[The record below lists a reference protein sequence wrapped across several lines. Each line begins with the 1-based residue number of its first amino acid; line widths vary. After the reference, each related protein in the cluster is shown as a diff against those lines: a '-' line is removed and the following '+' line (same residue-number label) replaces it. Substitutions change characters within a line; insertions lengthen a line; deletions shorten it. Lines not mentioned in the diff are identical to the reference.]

1 MVNSFR
7 KSFDTEE
14 GQAIIIGA
22 LMMLILAFGLMVTL
36 NIGTAV
42 QEKIRLQN
50 NSDAAAYSLAVTEA
64 QAFNYVAFTNR
75 VQAAHYNMIMTV
87 QTYQVT
93 LLIIESV
100 LGTLYDIFASLYG
113 ILFWFPYVGQ
123 ILRIIAM
130 VFGIIM
136 TIIKYAYYGNTHGEP
151 ESYGLI
157 PFMGYTK
164 QAIWYIN
171 YAHYIADLIV
181 TGAVLLKT
189 VNNMGGF
196 ITQNDSRVNTNF
208 GIYKIVN
215 AALNT
220 WEYLSTFDK
229 YAGGLRALF
238 SGDDKIKMKERNAN
252 QNDNGEKDPIGPYD
266 RSNHAKYRQK
276 IMGEIAN
283 ASRSSK
289 FNLDRY
295 KKHEESLL
303 IVKFK
308 FEKIGASKML
318 GISPRILQ
326 NASKNGPYYNL
337 GSLKGGHGDF
347 KNGMIYPI
355 RKRGAAAEG
364 RSIGPWGDIIAS
376 DKGFQL
382 TLEIGFGNIAGIID
396 LGMKQSIGFGT
407 YMWSDNNGGNYWRWA
422 SPDRNN
428 TGICWNFGNNR
439 NDACMDRQR
448 SNLYNPSKAYIR
460 IPFRVWDFL
469 PGSLQS
475 LISTIRYGLPPL
487 GCKFSEGVNVRDW
500 HKDHFGP
507 NDKGAWPRCR
517 NRGSCHWPTYWGCCK
532 SIPAIACYVEW
543 IAHKRIP
550 NHEVVHHKKNAQQ
563 YYFGVAPYVKF
574 NPDEDRKKD
583 YNQPSTWMLM
593 NLAPGNFLTGNPWNF
608 TQNNDILG
616 TSKAS
621 SSSDRGGNW
630 SQHKKNDA
638 VNKNFNGQTGLS
650 TNPVMDDSN
659 TKYSEFK
666 MFNILEPGINVM
678 SRARVYYHRPGNWNE
693 QPNFFNPYW
702 RAQLAPIAPKIGAL
716 VGRVLNVDSTTNNAA
731 NSKGGGGIFSGFGNI
746 KSMLGDLFVNVLSS
760 VITH

>member
-75 VQAAHYNMIMTV
+75 VQAAHYNMIMTI

-100 LGTLYDIFASLYG
+100 LGTLYDLFASIYG
-113 ILFWFPYVGQ
+113 ILFWFPYVGE
-123 ILRIIAM
+123 ILYYIAM
-130 VFGIIM
+130 GFGGVM
-136 TIIKYAYYGNTHGEP
+136 TIIKLLYYGNTHGKP
-151 ESYGLI
+151 SSLGFI

-189 VNNMGGF
+189 INNMGGF
-196 ITQNDSRVNTNF
+196 INQNDSRVKTNV

-238 SGDDKIKMKERNAN
+238 SSERIKKKKRNAN
-252 QNDNGEKDPIGPYD
+252 QNNNRESTSPYN
-266 RSNHAKYRQK
+266 RPNHAKYRQK

-295 KKHEESLL
+295 KIHKENLF
-303 IVKFK
+303 IVKFT

-326 NASKNGPYYNL
+326 NANKNGPYYNL
-337 GSLKGGHGDF
+337 GSLKGGHGNF
-347 KNGMIYPI
+347 KDGMIYPI
-355 RKRGAAAEG
+355 RKKGITAEG

-382 TLEIGFGNIAGIID
+382 TLEIGFGNIAGIIN
-396 LGMKQSIGFGT
+396 LGMKQHIGFGT

-422 SPDRNN
+422 TPADNN
-428 TGICWNFGNNR
+428 TGICWNFGSNR
-439 NDACMDRQR
+439 NDACMNNQR
-448 SNLYNPSKAYIR
+448 SNLYEPTQAYIR
-460 IPFRVWDFL
+460 IPFRIWDFL

-475 LISTIRYGLPPL
+475 LISTIRHGIPPI
-487 GCKFSEGVNVRDW
+487 GCNFSEGVNVRDW
-500 HKDHFGP
+500 NKNTFGP
-507 NDKGAWPRCR
+507 DDKGAWPGCH
-517 NRGSCHWPTYWGCCK
+517 NRGPCSWWRPWGCCTF
-532 SIPAIACYVEW
+532 IPAIACYVEW

-574 NPDEDRKKD
+574 NPKDDRRMD

-593 NLAPGNFLTGNPWNF
+593 NLAPGKFLTGNPWNF
-608 TQNNDILG
+608 SQTKDILG
-616 TSKAS
+616 TSNAS
-621 SSSDRGGNW
+621 SSSDRGGTW
-630 SQHKKNDA
+630 SEHKKNEA
-638 VNKNFNGQTGLS
+638 VNRDFNGQTGLS
-650 TNPVMDDSN
+650 TNPVMDKSN
-659 TKYSEFK
+659 TKYSNFK
-666 MFNILEPGINVM
+666 MFSVLAPGINVM

-731 NSKGGGGIFSGFGNI
+731 SDKGGGGLFGGGFGNI
-746 KSMLGDLFVNVLSS
+746 KTMLGDFFVNVLSS